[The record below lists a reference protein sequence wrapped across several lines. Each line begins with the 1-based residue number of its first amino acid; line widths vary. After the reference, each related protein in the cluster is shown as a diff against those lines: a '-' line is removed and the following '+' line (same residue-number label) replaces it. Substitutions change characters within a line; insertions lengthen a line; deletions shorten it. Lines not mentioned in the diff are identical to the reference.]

1 MPRGP
6 RSRRR
11 RTHCGADARDEPQ
24 VVRYVVGG
32 RPLVWSNAVIGLRNP
47 IAPPLTIHHEGDG
60 TRCWSEFTLN
70 GAYEGPPGL
79 VHGGV
84 CALILDHV
92 LGEAA
97 SEGLTKPLFTGTIT
111 VRYVRGTPLG
121 RLRAEAAVERTEG
134 DQILCL
140 RPSFR
145 CGRHHRRSRG
155 DLHSAGMG
163 ERSRVKFYISS
174 AFLNTREI
182 VEVARVADDLGYDG
196 IGIPDHI
203 VNLETLNTPYPYTKD
218 GQRRWQPFTE
228 WPDPWVL
235 VGALAQ
241 VTTRLRFVTTV
252 YIPAMRNPYS
262 AAKAIGT
269 AAYLAD
275 GRVELGVG
283 VGWCEDEFALMEQR
297 FAQRGKR
304 TDEMLALMKAL
315 WSPDWT
321 EFDGEFYRT
330 PKLEMQPTPPPIP
343 VYVGGLSETALRRA
357 ARYDGWIGDLIN
369 TDRAIAAAA
378 RLHELRTE
386 NGLAADDFTI
396 LTPLTDAFTIADY
409 QRAEDAGIT
418 GILTM
423 PWMFY
428 AGPDATLAEKIDG
441 MKRFRK
447 DLALDG

>member
-1 MPRGP
+1 
-6 RSRRR
+6 
-11 RTHCGADARDEPQ
+11 
-24 VVRYVVGG
+24 
-32 RPLVWSNAVIGLRNP
+32 
-47 IAPPLTIHHEGDG
+47 
-60 TRCWSEFTLN
+60 
-70 GAYEGPPGL
+70 
-79 VHGGV
+79 
-84 CALILDHV
+84 
-92 LGEAA
+92 
-97 SEGLTKPLFTGTIT
+97 
-111 VRYVRGTPLG
+111 
-121 RLRAEAAVERTEG
+121 
-134 DQILCL
+134 
-140 RPSFR
+140 
-145 CGRHHRRSRG
+145 
-155 DLHSAGMG
+155 MG

-218 GQRRWQPFTE
+218 GERRWQPFTE

-235 VGALAQ
+235 VVALAQ

-357 ARYDGWIGDLIN
+357 ARHDGWIGDLIN

-378 RLHELRTE
+378 RLHELRAG
-386 NGLAADDFTI
+386 NGLAVDDFTI

-428 AGPDATLAEKIDG
+428 AGPDATLAEKVDG